1 MYWDFKEEF
10 CFVFSAVIMTLE
22 MKLFYLQ
29 FIEKNELSNFYYYI
43 KKQKSK
49 YVLMGN
55 SMFLRSRLKPK

>member
-10 CFVFSAVIMTLE
+10 CVVFSAVIMTLE